1 MNDIHNKLARLHN
14 RRTAYELVA
23 VNGDQRVLV
32 CYSVERSR
40 NAMFRACCKRGE
52 ALVALTGAERCTFA
66 KRSAD
71 GLSMGA
77 WSIRFSGRTQRECY
91 IEGELPYIGNLVGAA
106 V

>member
-32 CYSVERSR
+32 CYSAERSR
-40 NAMFRACCKRGE
+40 NALYRICCKRAA
-52 ALVALTGAERCTFA
+52 ALLALTGAESITWA

-71 GLSMGA
+71 GGMMGA

-91 IEGELPYIGNLVGAA
+91 IEGELAYVGDLVGAA